1 MSTTEKSTRSASET
15 FKKIEG
21 HAKPIIAFITSLTP
35 VVITYCQKA
44 HGIYKTLPEDQ
55 LQFLIGAI
63 ICFFGGVYPA
73 LFAAIEAAKHGGLT
87 TLKAALKDLAD
98 EASEIIEASKKD
110 DKADDD
116 KDGTS
121 DVAQLDAKA
130 LLVRKANLVATK
142 MNPQKVNN
150 ALASLYKVW
159 LAVMAV
165 LAIKFA
171 RTVAFAESIC
181 LFIRKPTRR
190 VIVPNLLKVCPEP
203 YHKWVPI
210 LSDWITKL
218 FAVSVAFYITSI
230 IAAFTSALIG
240 GLMMTR
246 AFLKIASKQGWT
258 LGGLMPTNEK
268 DTMLDEIVSYVIAF
282 LGFSFQWKMN
292 FDVPFPFSLLLFP
305 IELAEQFIRW
315 SVSKVD

>member
-1 MSTTEKSTRSASET
+1 MSTTEKSTRSET

-44 HGIYKTLPEDQ
+44 HDIYRALPEDQ

-63 ICFFGGVYPA
+63 ICFFGGVYPL
-73 LFAAIEAAKHGGLT
+73 LFAAIEAAKHGGLS

-98 EASEIIEASKKD
+98 EASVIIEASKKD
-110 DKADDD
+110 DKADDN

-121 DVAQLDAKA
+121 DVAELDAKA
-130 LLVRKANLVATK
+130 LLVRKANLVLTK
-142 MNPQKVNN
+142 MNPEKVNN
-150 ALASLYKVW
+150 ALDSLYKVW

-165 LAIKFA
+165 LVIKFA

-181 LFIRKPTRR
+181 LFIRKPTKRF
-190 VIVPNLLKVCPEP
+190 IVPNLLNVCPQA

-210 LSDWITKL
+210 LSEWITKL
-218 FAVSVAFYITSI
+218 FAVSVAFYLTSI
-230 IAAFTSALIG
+230 IAAFTSAITG
-240 GLMMTR
+240 GLIMTR

-258 LGGLMPTNEK
+258 LGGLMPTDDK
-268 DTMLDEIVSYVIAF
+268 DTMLDEVASCVLAF
-282 LGFSFQWKMN
+282 LGFSFQWKMS
-292 FDVPFPFSLLLFP
+292 FDVPFPFSLFLFP

-315 SVSKVD
+315 SMIKVA